1 MGKVTVV
8 PHDGRMIMGG
18 KGCITPFS
26 LSRTKPSETKQNE
39 PGSGKP
45 DPMQPAVDSIEEML
59 KRDFGELYNPK
70 A

>member
-1 MGKVTVV
+1 MAQVTRL

-18 KGCITPFS
+18 KGSITPFS
-26 LSRTKPSETKQNE
+26 PSRTKPSETKQTA
-39 PGSGKP
+39 PAGGRP

-59 KRDFGELYNPK
+59 KRDFGERYNPK